1 MSDSIIEQ
9 STKELIDALKQS
21 CGSFGLGNDGNE
33 YKIIVQVFLYK
44 YFNDKFGHDAKEA
57 PVYGERLSNAQ
68 KWDAAYDQFSE
79 DEVEDL
85 FSYLPPSTPKLKP
98 HQTIAHLYNSMTQ
111 GDFSVL
117 FDSTLREIASL
128 NADIFS
134 IATDSK
140 TKITVF
146 DNTLIASTINDP
158 TKRDDFARSL
168 MRHIADPKANFEPM
182 FGEKYDFFATMFEHL
197 IKDYNKDGG
206 GKYAEYYTPRSIA
219 EIMARLLVGKGTD
232 LRGITCCDP
241 SAGSGTLLMALAH
254 QIGENRCTIFAQD
267 VSQKSTQMLR
277 LNLILNNLAAS
288 IQNVVQG
295 NTLLHPGHHETDGSI
310 RHFDFII
317 SNPPFKLDFPEEREA
332 IAKDTARFWAG
343 VPNAPKKT
351 NPDKPAMKIF
361 LCFIQHL
368 LYSLKGQG
376 KGAIVVPTGFITA
389 KQSIEGKILQRVVDQ
404 HIVYGC
410 VSMPSNVFA
419 TTGTNVSVLF
429 FDNSRTADKVV
440 LIDASKLGEEYKDGN
455 NQRKRLRDFEIEKIV
470 DTFLNQKP
478 EDGFSVVVTHDEIKA
493 KGYTLS
499 AGQYFDV
506 KIEYV
511 PITAD
516 EFEAKIAGFKS
527 RLAELNKK
535 GAELDREIEHGLD
548 RLRFNAPQEESD
560 ETGEE

>member
-1 MSDSIIEQ
+1 MADSMIEQ

-44 YFNDKFGHDAKEA
+44 YFNDKFGHDAKTV
-57 PVYGERLSNAQ
+57 PGYGDRLVASA
-68 KWDAAYDQFSE
+68 KWDAAYDLFTE
-79 DEVEDL
+79 EEVEDL
-85 FSYLPPSTPKLKP
+85 FAYLPPSTPRLKP
-98 HQTIAHLYNSMTQ
+98 HQTIAHLYNAMNQ
-111 GDFSVL
+111 GDFSSL
-117 FDSTLREIASL
+117 FDSTLREISSI

-134 IATDSK
+134 IATDAK

-146 DNTLIASTINDP
+146 DNTLIVSTINDP

-168 MRHIADPKANFEPM
+168 MRHIADPKANFEPI
-182 FGEKYDFFATMFEHL
+182 FAEKYDFFATMFEHL

-219 EIMARLLVGKGTD
+219 EIMARLLVGKDTD
-232 LRGITCCDP
+232 LRSVTCCDP

-254 QIGENRCTIFAQD
+254 QIGENRCSIFAQD

-277 LNLILNNLAAS
+277 LNLILNNLASS

-295 NTLLHPGHHETDGSI
+295 NTLLHPGHREADGSI

-317 SNPPFKLDFPEEREA
+317 SNPPFKLDFPEERDA
-332 IAKDTARFWAG
+332 VAKDSTRFWAG

-368 LYSLKGQG
+368 LYSLKDKG

-429 FDNSRTADKVV
+429 FDNSRKADKVV

-455 NQRKRLRDFEIEKIV
+455 NQRKRLRDFEIQKIV
-470 DTFLNQKP
+470 DTFLEKKA
-478 EDGFSVVVTHDEIKA
+478 EDGFSVVVSYDEIKA

-511 PITAD
+511 PITVD

-527 RLAELNKK
+527 RLAELNRK
-535 GAELDREIEHGLD
+535 GAELDHEIERGID
-548 RLRFNAPQEESD
+548 SLRFHSSPEESD
-560 ETGEE
+560 ETKEG

>member
-1 MSDSIIEQ
+1 MADSIIEA
-9 STKELIDALKQS
+9 STKALIDSLKQS

-44 YFNDKFGHDAKEA
+44 YFNDKFGFEAKNV
-57 PVYGERLSNAQ
+57 PDYGERLKAAE
-68 KWDAAYDQFSE
+68 KWDAAYDQFTD

-85 FSYLPPSTPKLKP
+85 FAYLSPSTPKLRP
-98 HQTIAHLYNSMTQ
+98 HQTIAHLYNAMNQ
-111 GDFSVL
+111 GDFSGL
-117 FDSTLREIASL
+117 LDSTLREIAVL

-134 IATDSK
+134 ITTDAK

-182 FGEKYDFFATMFEHL
+182 FAEKYDFFSTMFEHL

-219 EIMARLLVGKGTD
+219 QIMARLLVGRTGD
-232 LRGITCCDP
+232 LRGVTCYDP

-254 QIGENRCTIFAQD
+254 QIGENRCSIYSQD
-267 VSQKSTQMLR
+267 VSQKSSQMLR
-277 LNLILNNLAAS
+277 LNLILNNLSSS

-295 NTLLHPGHHETDGSI
+295 NTLLKPGHRESDGSI
-310 RHFDFII
+310 KHFDFII
-317 SNPPFKLDFPEEREA
+317 SNPPFKLDFPDEREA
-332 IAKDTARFWAG
+332 IAKDAVRFWAG
-343 VPNAPKKT
+343 VPNAPKKV

-368 LYSLKGQG
+368 LYSLKEKG

-429 FDNSRTADKVV
+429 FDNSRKADKVV

-470 DTFLNQKP
+470 DTFLEQKA
-478 EDGFSVVVTHDEIKA
+478 EDGFSVVVSHDEIAA

-511 PITAD
+511 PITAE
-516 EFEAKIAGFKS
+516 EFTEKIAGFKS
-527 RLAELNKK
+527 RLDELNEK
-535 GAELDREIEHGLD
+535 GAELDRQIAANLD
-548 RLRFNAPQEESD
+548 SLQFNPAA
-560 ETGEE
+560 GRN

>member
-1 MSDSIIEQ
+1 MADSIIEA
-9 STKELIDALKQS
+9 STKALIDSLKQS

-44 YFNDKFGHDAKEA
+44 YFNDKFGFEAKNV
-57 PVYGERLSNAQ
+57 PDYGERLKAAE
-68 KWDAAYDQFSE
+68 KWDAAYDQFTE
-79 DEVEDL
+79 EEVQDL
-85 FSYLPPSTPKLKP
+85 FAYLSPSTPKLRP
-98 HQTIAHLYNSMTQ
+98 HQTIAHLYNAMNQ
-111 GDFSVL
+111 GDFSGL
-117 FDSTLREIASL
+117 LDSTLREIAVL

-134 IATDSK
+134 ITTDAK

-182 FGEKYDFFATMFEHL
+182 FAEKYDFFSTMFEHL

-219 EIMARLLVGKGTD
+219 QIMARLLVGRTDD
-232 LRGITCCDP
+232 LRGVTCYDP

-254 QIGENRCTIFAQD
+254 QIGENRCSIYSQD
-267 VSQKSTQMLR
+267 VSQKSSQMLR
-277 LNLILNNLAAS
+277 LNLILNNLSSS
-288 IQNVVQG
+288 IKNVVQG
-295 NTLLHPGHHETDGSI
+295 NTLLKPGHRESDGSI
-310 RHFDFII
+310 KHFDFII
-317 SNPPFKLDFPEEREA
+317 SNPPFKLDFPDEREA
-332 IAKDTARFWAG
+332 IAKDAVRFWAG
-343 VPNAPKKT
+343 VPNAPKKV

-368 LYSLKGQG
+368 LYSLKEKG

-429 FDNSRTADKVV
+429 FDNSRKADKVV

-470 DTFLNQKP
+470 DTFLEQKA
-478 EDGFSVVVTHDEIKA
+478 EDGFSVVVSHDEIAA

-511 PITAD
+511 PITAE
-516 EFEAKIAGFKS
+516 EFTEKIAGFKS
-527 RLAELNKK
+527 RLAELNEK
-535 GAELDREIEHGLD
+535 GAELDRQIAANLD
-548 RLRFNAPQEESD
+548 SLQFNPVA
-560 ETGEE
+560 GRN

>member
-1 MSDSIIEQ
+1 MVDSIIEQ
-9 STKELIDALKQS
+9 STKELIDSLKQS

-44 YFNDKFGHDAKEA
+44 YFNDKFGHEAKKISAED
-57 PVYGERLSNAQ
+57 YGKRLASSPR
-68 KWDAAYDQFSE
+68 WDAAYDNFTD

-85 FSYLPPSTPKLKP
+85 FAYLPPSTPKLRP

-117 FDSTLREIASL
+117 FDSTLREVATL

-146 DNTLIASTINDP
+146 DNSLIAGTINDP

-182 FGEKYDFFATMFEHL
+182 FSEKYDFFSTMFEHL

-219 EIMARLLVGKGTD
+219 QIMARLLVGRDTN
-232 LRGITCCDP
+232 LRGVTCYDP

-254 QIGENRCTIFAQD
+254 QIGENRCSIYSQD
-267 VSQKSTQMLR
+267 ISQKSSQMLR

-295 NTLLHPGHHETDGSI
+295 NTLLKPGHRNPDGSL
-310 RHFDFII
+310 RTFDFGI

-332 IAKDTARFWAG
+332 IAKDTVRFWAG
-343 VPNAPKKT
+343 VPNAPKKI

-368 LYSLKGQG
+368 LNSLSANG

-389 KQSIEGKILQRVVDQ
+389 KQSIEGKILQRIVDQ

-419 TTGTNVSVLF
+419 TTDTNVSVLF
-429 FDNSRTADKVV
+429 FDNSRKADKVV

-455 NQRKRLRDFEIEKIV
+455 NQRKRLRDFEIQKIV
-470 DTFLNQKP
+470 DTFLDRKA
-478 EDGFSVVVTHDEIKA
+478 EDGFSVVVSHDEIKA

-511 PITAD
+511 PITTD
-516 EFEAKIAGFKS
+516 EFAEKIAGFKS
-527 RLAELNKK
+527 RLAELNAK
-535 GAELDREIEHGLD
+535 GAELDKEIARNLD
-548 RLRFNAPQEESD
+548 SLKFNPEVGAD
-560 ETGEE
+560 

>member
-1 MSDSIIEQ
+1 MADSIIEQ

-44 YFNDKFGHDAKEA
+44 YFNDKFGYEAKNV
-57 PVYGERLSNAQ
+57 PDYGERLKASA
-68 KWDAAYDQFSE
+68 KWDAEYDKFTD

-85 FSYLPPSTPKLKP
+85 FSYLPPSTPKLRP

-117 FDSTLREIASL
+117 FDSTLREIAIL

-140 TKITVF
+140 TKISVF
-146 DNTLIASTINDP
+146 DNSLIASTINDP
-158 TKRDDFARSL
+158 TKRDEFASSL

-182 FGEKYDFFATMFEHL
+182 FSEKYDFFSTMFEHL

-219 EIMARLLVGKGTD
+219 QIMARLLVGRDTN
-232 LRGITCCDP
+232 LRGVTCYDP

-254 QIGENRCTIFAQD
+254 QIGENRCTIYSQD
-267 VSQKSTQMLR
+267 ISQKSSQMLR
-277 LNLILNNLAAS
+277 LNLILNNLASS

-295 NTLLHPGHHETDGSI
+295 NTLLKPGHRNADGSL
-310 RHFDFII
+310 RTFNFGI

-332 IAKDTARFWAG
+332 IAKDTVRFWAG
-343 VPNAPKKT
+343 VPNVPKKI
-351 NPDKPAMKIF
+351 NPNKPVMKIF

-368 LYSLKGQG
+368 LNSLSEKG

-389 KQSIEGKILQRVVDQ
+389 KQSIEGKILQRIVDQ
-404 HIVYGC
+404 RIVYGC

-429 FDNSRTADKVV
+429 FDNSRKADKVV

-455 NQRKRLRDFEIEKIV
+455 NQRKRLRDFEIQKIV
-470 DTFLNQKP
+470 DTFLDKKA
-478 EDGFSVVVTHDEIKA
+478 EDGFSVVVSHDEIKA

-511 PITAD
+511 PITAE
-516 EFEAKIAGFKS
+516 EFKEKISGFKS

-535 GAELDREIEHGLD
+535 GAELDRTIDEQLS
-548 RLRFNAPQEESD
+548 RLHLVENH
-560 ETGEE
+560 

>member
-1 MSDSIIEQ
+1 MTDHITEQ
-9 STKELIDALKQS
+9 STKELIDSLKQS

-44 YFNDKFGHDAKEA
+44 YFNDKFGHEAKKA
-57 PVYGERLSNAQ
+57 PIYGERLVKAD
-68 KWDAAYDQFSE
+68 KWDAAYDKFAE

-85 FSYLPPSTPKLKP
+85 FTYLPPSCPKLKP
-98 HQTIAHLYNSMTQ
+98 HQTIAHLYNAMTQ
-111 GDFSVL
+111 GDFSAL
-117 FDSTLREIASL
+117 FDSTLNEIAIL

-146 DNTLIASTINDP
+146 DTALIKSTINDP

-182 FGEKYDFFATMFEHL
+182 FAEKYDFFATMFEHL

-219 EIMARLLVGKGTD
+219 EIMARLLVGKDND
-232 LRGITCCDP
+232 LRGVTCYDP

-254 QIGENRCTIFAQD
+254 QIGEDRCTIFSQD
-267 VSQKSTQMLR
+267 ISQKSSQMLR
-277 LNLILNNLAAS
+277 LNLILNNLADS

-295 NTLLHPGHHETDGSI
+295 NTLLRPGHREADGSI

-332 IAKDTARFWAG
+332 IAKDTVRFWAG
-343 VPNAPKKT
+343 VPNAPKKV

-368 LYSLKGQG
+368 LYSLKEKG

-389 KQSIEGKILQRVVDQ
+389 KQSIEGKILQRVVDH

-429 FDNSRTADKVV
+429 FDNSRKADKVV
-440 LIDASKLGEEYKDGN
+440 LIDASKLGEDYKDGN
-455 NQRKRLRDFEIEKIV
+455 NQRKRLRDFEIQKIV
-470 DTFLNQKP
+470 ETFIDQKA
-478 EDGFSVVVTHDEIKA
+478 EDGFSVVVSHEEIKK

-511 PITAD
+511 PITAE
-516 EFEAKIAGFKS
+516 EFAEKICGFKT
-527 RLAELNKK
+527 RLAELNAK
-535 GAELDREIEHGLD
+535 GAELDQVITKGLD
-548 RLRFNAPQEESD
+548 SLYFNTEFGKD
-560 ETGEE
+560 GV

>member
-1 MSDSIIEQ
+1 MADSVIEQ
-9 STKELIDALKQS
+9 STKELIDSLKQS

-44 YFNDKFGHDAKEA
+44 YFNDKFGYEAKNI
-57 PVYGERLSNAQ
+57 PNYGDRLKSAD
-68 KWDAAYDQFSE
+68 KWDAAYDKFTDE
-79 DEVEDL
+79 DVDEL
-85 FSYLPPSTPKLKP
+85 FAYLPSSTPRLRP
-98 HQTIAHLYNSMTQ
+98 HQTIAHLYNAMTQ
-111 GDFSVL
+111 GDFSTL
-117 FDSTLREIASL
+117 FDSTLREIAVL

-146 DNTLIASTINDP
+146 DNSLIATTINDP
-158 TKRDDFARSL
+158 TKRDEFARSL

-182 FGEKYDFFATMFEHL
+182 FSEKYDFFSTMFEHL

-219 EIMARLLVGKGTD
+219 QIMARLLVGRDAD
-232 LRGITCCDP
+232 LRGVTCYDP

-254 QIGENRCTIFAQD
+254 QIGENRCSIYSQD
-267 VSQKSTQMLR
+267 ISQKSSQMLR

-295 NTLLHPGHHETDGSI
+295 NTLLRPGHRNPDGSI
-310 RHFDFII
+310 RRFDFGI
-317 SNPPFKLDFPEEREA
+317 SNPPFKLDFPEERDK
-332 IAKDTARFWAG
+332 IAEDSVRFWAG
-343 VPNAPKKT
+343 VPNAPAQI
-351 NPDKPAMKIF
+351 NPDKPKMKIF

-368 LYSLKGQG
+368 LYSLSEKG

-389 KQSIEGKILQRVVDQ
+389 KTSIEGKILQYVVDK

-429 FDNSRTADKVV
+429 FDNSRKADKVV

-455 NQRKRLRDFEIEKIV
+455 NQRKRLRDFEIQKIV
-470 DTFLNQKP
+470 DTFLDKKA
-478 EDGFSVVVTHDEIKA
+478 EDCFSVVVSHDEIKA

-516 EFEAKIAGFKS
+516 EFKEKVSGFKS
-527 RLAELNKK
+527 RLAELNAK
-535 GAELDREIEHGLD
+535 GAELDRTI
-548 RLRFNAPQEESD
+548 D
-560 ETGEE
+560 EQLSKLHFVEKK

>member
-1 MSDSIIEQ
+1 MADNIIER
-9 STKELIDALKQS
+9 STRELIDALKQS

-33 YKIIVQVFLYK
+33 YKVIVQVFLYK
-44 YFNDKFGHDAKEA
+44 YFNDKFGYEAKNA
-57 PVYGERLSNAQ
+57 PGYGKRLKVAL
-68 KWDAAYDQFSE
+68 KWDAEYDTFTDE
-79 DEVEDL
+79 EVEDL
-85 FSYLPPSTPKLKP
+85 FAYLPASTPKLRP
-98 HQTIAHLYNSMTQ
+98 HQTIAHLYNAMNQ

-117 FDSTLREIASL
+117 FDSTLREIAAL

-146 DNTLIASTINDP
+146 DSTLIASSINDP
-158 TKRDDFARSL
+158 TKRDEFARSL
-168 MRHIADPKANFEPM
+168 MRYIADPKANFEPM
-182 FGEKYDFFATMFEHL
+182 FSEKYDFFSTMFEHL

-206 GKYAEYYTPRSIA
+206 GKYAEYYTPHSIA
-219 EIMARLLVGKGTD
+219 LIMARLLAGKAKN
-232 LRGITCCDP
+232 LRGVTCYDP

-254 QIGENRCTIFAQD
+254 IIGEERCTIFSQD
-267 VSQKSTQMLR
+267 ISQKSSQMLR
-277 LNLILNNLAAS
+277 LNLILNNLASS

-295 NTLLHPGHHETDGSI
+295 NTLLHPGHHEANGTLK
-310 RHFDFII
+310 HFDFII
-317 SNPPFKLDFPEEREA
+317 SNPPFKLDFPDESAA
-332 IAKDTARFWAG
+332 IAKDSVRFWAG
-343 VPNAPKKT
+343 VPNAPKKV

-368 LYSLKGQG
+368 LYSLKENG

-389 KQSIEGKILQRVVDQ
+389 KQSIEGKILQRIVDQ

-429 FDNSRTADKVV
+429 FDNSRKADKVV

-455 NQRKRLRDFEIEKIV
+455 NQRKRLRDSEIEKIV
-470 DTFLNQKP
+470 NTFLEQKA

-506 KIEYV
+506 KIECV
-511 PITAD
+511 PITED
-516 EFEAKIAGFKS
+516 EFKAKIAGFKS
-527 RLAELNKK
+527 RLAELNAK
-535 GAELDREIEHGLD
+535 GAELDQKIAQSLDSLDFNPEIGK
-548 RLRFNAPQEESD
+548 ESC
-560 ETGEE
+560 

>member
-1 MSDSIIEQ
+1 MADRIIEQ
-9 STKELIDALKQS
+9 STRELIDALKQS

-44 YFNDKFGHDAKEA
+44 YFNDKFGYEAKNV
-57 PVYGERLSNAQ
+57 PDYGERLKASA
-68 KWDAAYDQFSE
+68 KWDAEYDKFTE

-85 FSYLPPSTPKLKP
+85 FSYLPPSTPRLRP
-98 HQTIAHLYNSMTQ
+98 HQTVAHLYNSMTQ

-117 FDSTLREIASL
+117 FDSTLREIAIL

-146 DNTLIASTINDP
+146 DNSLIASTINDP
-158 TKRDDFARSL
+158 TKRDEFASSL

-182 FGEKYDFFATMFEHL
+182 FSEKYDFFSTMFEHL

-219 EIMARLLVGKGTD
+219 QIMARLLVGRDKD
-232 LRGITCCDP
+232 LRGVTCYDP

-254 QIGENRCTIFAQD
+254 QIGENRCTIYSQD
-267 VSQKSTQMLR
+267 ISQKSSQMLR
-277 LNLILNNLAAS
+277 LNLILNNLASS
-288 IQNVVQG
+288 IQNVIQG
-295 NTLLHPGHHETDGSI
+295 NTLLKPGHRKPDGSL
-310 RHFDFII
+310 RTFDFGI
-317 SNPPFKLDFPEEREA
+317 SNPPFKLDFPEERDA
-332 IAKDTARFWAG
+332 IAKDTVRFWAG
-343 VPNAPKKT
+343 VPNAPKNI
-351 NPDKPAMKIF
+351 NPNKPAMKIF

-368 LYSLKGQG
+368 LNSLSEKG

-389 KQSIEGKILQRVVDQ
+389 KQSIEGRILQRIVDQ

-429 FDNSRTADKVV
+429 FDNSKSEDKVV

-455 NQRKRLRDFEIEKIV
+455 NQRKRLRDFEIQKIV
-470 DTFLNQKP
+470 DTFLDKKA
-478 EDGFSVVVTHDEIKA
+478 EDGFSVVVSHDEIKA

-516 EFEAKIAGFKS
+516 EFKEKISGFRS
-527 RLAELNKK
+527 RLSELNSK
-535 GAELDREIEHGLD
+535 GAELDRTI
-548 RLRFNAPQEESD
+548 D
-560 ETGEE
+560 EQLSKLNFVGMP

>member
-1 MSDSIIEQ
+1 MADSVIEQ
-9 STKELIDALKQS
+9 STKELIDSLKQS

-44 YFNDKFGHDAKEA
+44 YFNDKFGYEAKNI
-57 PVYGERLSNAQ
+57 PCYGDRLKSSD
-68 KWDAAYDQFSE
+68 KWDAAYDKFTE
-79 DEVEDL
+79 DEVDDL
-85 FSYLPPSTPKLKP
+85 FAYLPPSTPRLRP
-98 HQTIAHLYNSMTQ
+98 HQTIAHLYNAMTQ
-111 GDFSVL
+111 GDFSTL
-117 FDSTLREIASL
+117 FDSTLREIAVL
-128 NADIFS
+128 NSDIFS
-134 IATDSK
+134 ITTDSK

-146 DNTLIASTINDP
+146 DNSLIATTINDP
-158 TKRDDFARSL
+158 TKRDEFARSL

-182 FGEKYDFFATMFEHL
+182 FSEKYDFFSTMFEHL

-219 EIMARLLVGKGTD
+219 QIMAQLLVGRD
-232 LRGITCCDP
+232 SNLRGVTCYDP

-254 QIGENRCTIFAQD
+254 QIGENRCSIYSQD
-267 VSQKSTQMLR
+267 ISQKSSQMLR
-277 LNLILNNLAAS
+277 LNLILNNLADS

-295 NTLLHPGHHETDGSI
+295 NTLLKPGHREADGSL

-317 SNPPFKLDFPEEREA
+317 SNPPFKLDFPEERDA
-332 IAKDTARFWAG
+332 IAKDSVRFWAG
-343 VPNAPKKT
+343 VPNAPKKV

-368 LYSLKGQG
+368 LYSLKEKG

-429 FDNSRTADKVV
+429 FDNSRKADKVV

-455 NQRKRLRDFEIEKIV
+455 NQRKRLRDFEIQKIV
-470 DTFLNQKP
+470 DTFLDQKA
-478 EDGFSVVVTHDEIKA
+478 EDGFSVVVSHDEIKS

-516 EFEAKIAGFKS
+516 EFAEKIAGFKS
-527 RLAELNKK
+527 RLAELNAK
-535 GAELDREIEHGLD
+535 GAELDRTIAKALD
-548 RLRFNAPQEESD
+548 SLNFNPNV
-560 ETGEE
+560 GKC

>member
-1 MSDSIIEQ
+1 MGDNITEQ
-9 STKELIDALKQS
+9 STKELIDSLKQS

-44 YFNDKFGHDAKEA
+44 YFNDKFGHEVKKT
-57 PVYGERLSNAQ
+57 PIYGERFKSSD
-68 KWDAAYDQFSE
+68 KWDAVYDKFSE
-79 DEVEDL
+79 EEVNDL
-85 FSYLPPSTPKLKP
+85 FAYLPPSCPKLMP
-98 HQTIAHLYNSMTQ
+98 RHTIAHLYNAMKR
-111 GDFSVL
+111 GDFSAL
-117 FDSTLREIASL
+117 FDSTLHEIAIL
-128 NADIFS
+128 NTDIFS
-134 IATDSK
+134 ISTDSK

-146 DNTLIASTINDP
+146 DAALIKSTISDP

-182 FGEKYDFFATMFEHL
+182 FAEKYDFFATMFEYL

-219 EIMARLLVGKGTD
+219 EIMARLLVGKDKD
-232 LRGITCCDP
+232 LRSVTCYDP

-254 QIGENRCTIFAQD
+254 QVGEDRCSIFSQD
-267 VSQKSTQMLR
+267 ISQKSSQMLR
-277 LNLILNNLAAS
+277 LNLVLNNLSAS
-288 IQNVVQG
+288 IQNVIQG
-295 NTLLHPGHHETDGSI
+295 NTLLRPGHRDSNGSI

-332 IAKDTARFWAG
+332 IAKDTVRFWAG
-343 VPNAPKKT
+343 VPNVPKKI

-368 LYSLKGQG
+368 LYSLKESG

-419 TTGTNVSVLF
+419 TTGTSVSVLF
-429 FDNSRTADKVV
+429 FDNSRKADKVV
-440 LIDASKLGEEYKDGN
+440 LVDASKLGEGYKDGN
-455 NQRKRLRDFEIEKIV
+455 NQRRRLRDFEIQKIV
-470 DTFLNQKP
+470 ETFIEQKA
-478 EDGFSVVVTHDEIKA
+478 EDGFSVVVTHDEIKK
-493 KGYTLS
+493 KGYTLA

-511 PITAD
+511 PITA
-516 EFEAKIAGFKS
+516 EAFSEKIAGFKT
-527 RLAELNKK
+527 RLAELNAK
-535 GAELDREIEHGLD
+535 GTELDQVIARGLD
-548 RLRFNAPQEESD
+548 SLHFNPECGKD
-560 ETGEE
+560 GV

>member
-1 MSDSIIEQ
+1 MADSVIEQ
-9 STKELIDALKQS
+9 STKELIDSLKQS

-44 YFNDKFGHDAKEA
+44 YFNDKFGYEAKNI
-57 PVYGERLSNAQ
+57 PDHGDRLKSSD
-68 KWDAAYDQFSE
+68 KWDAAYDKFTE

-85 FSYLPPSTPKLKP
+85 FAYLPPSTPRLRP
-98 HQTIAHLYNSMTQ
+98 HQTIAHLYNAMTQ
-111 GDFSVL
+111 GDFSTL
-117 FDSTLREIASL
+117 FDSTLREIAVL

-146 DNTLIASTINDP
+146 DNSLIATTINDP
-158 TKRDDFARSL
+158 TKRDEFARSL

-182 FGEKYDFFATMFEHL
+182 FSEKYDFFSTMFEHL

-219 EIMARLLVGKGTD
+219 QIMARLLVGRDTD
-232 LRGITCCDP
+232 LRGVTCYDP

-254 QIGENRCTIFAQD
+254 QIGENRCSIYSQD
-267 VSQKSTQMLR
+267 ISQKSSQMLR

-295 NTLLHPGHHETDGSI
+295 NTLLRPGHRNPDGSI
-310 RHFDFII
+310 RRFDFGI
-317 SNPPFKLDFPEEREA
+317 SNPPFKLDFPEERDK
-332 IAKDTARFWAG
+332 IAEDSVRFWAG
-343 VPNAPKKT
+343 VPNAPAQI
-351 NPDKPAMKIF
+351 NPDKPKMKIF

-368 LYSLKGQG
+368 LYSLSEKG

-389 KQSIEGKILQRVVDQ
+389 KTSIEGKILQYVVDK

-429 FDNSRTADKVV
+429 FDNSRKADKVV

-455 NQRKRLRDFEIEKIV
+455 NQRKRLRDFEIQKIV
-470 DTFLNQKP
+470 DTFLNQKV
-478 EDGFSVVVTHDEIKA
+478 EDGFSVVVSHDEIKA

-516 EFEAKIAGFKS
+516 EFAEKIAGFKS
-527 RLAELNKK
+527 RLAELNAK
-535 GAELDREIEHGLD
+535 GAELDRTIATTLDSLKLNEHIAGD
-548 RLRFNAPQEESD
+548 KES
-560 ETGEE
+560 EG

>member
-1 MSDSIIEQ
+1 MADSVIEQ
-9 STKELIDALKQS
+9 STKELIDSLKQS

-44 YFNDKFGHDAKEA
+44 YFNDKFGYEAKNI
-57 PVYGERLSNAQ
+57 PNYGDRLKSAD
-68 KWDAAYDQFSE
+68 KWDAAYDKFTDE
-79 DEVEDL
+79 DVDEL
-85 FSYLPPSTPKLKP
+85 FAYLPSSTPRLRP
-98 HQTIAHLYNSMTQ
+98 HQTIAHLYNAMTQ
-111 GDFSVL
+111 GDFSTL
-117 FDSTLREIASL
+117 FDSTLREIAVL

-146 DNTLIASTINDP
+146 DNSLIATTINDP
-158 TKRDDFARSL
+158 TKRDEFARSL

-182 FGEKYDFFATMFEHL
+182 FSEKYDFFSTMFEPL

-219 EIMARLLVGKGTD
+219 QIMARLLVGRDAD
-232 LRGITCCDP
+232 LRGVTCYDP

-254 QIGENRCTIFAQD
+254 QIGENRCSIYSQD
-267 VSQKSTQMLR
+267 ISQKSSQMLR

-295 NTLLHPGHHETDGSI
+295 NTLLRPGHRNPDGSI
-310 RHFDFII
+310 RRFDFGI
-317 SNPPFKLDFPEEREA
+317 SNPPFKLDFPEERDK
-332 IAKDTARFWAG
+332 IAEDSVRFWAG
-343 VPNAPKKT
+343 VPNAPAQI
-351 NPDKPAMKIF
+351 NPDKPKMKIF

-368 LYSLKGQG
+368 LYSLSEKG

-389 KQSIEGKILQRVVDQ
+389 KTSIEGKILQYVVDK

-429 FDNSRTADKVV
+429 FDNSRKADKVV

-455 NQRKRLRDFEIEKIV
+455 NQRKRLRDFEIQKIV
-470 DTFLNQKP
+470 DTFLDKKA
-478 EDGFSVVVTHDEIKA
+478 EDCFSVVVSHDEIKA

-516 EFEAKIAGFKS
+516 EFKEKVSGFKS
-527 RLAELNKK
+527 RLAELNAK
-535 GAELDREIEHGLD
+535 GAELDRTI
-548 RLRFNAPQEESD
+548 D
-560 ETGEE
+560 EQLSKLHFVEKK